1 MGETVLFMGCMSPY
15 RRPNIVTT
23 TKNILDKCGIK
34 YKILNDEPCCGGFL
48 FRTGQLEAAKKRVH
62 KNLEY
67 FKSRGVDEILTF
79 CPGCYRAFTCD
90 YPNIEPSFNL
100 EVKHISQFLKE
111 LKNGGKLV
119 FKNPIPMKVT
129 YHDPCHL
136 ARHCGIYDEPRE
148 VIRAIPGIEF
158 FDLIRSREDAKCC
171 GAGGGVMSAYRENT
185 ERSSEKRINDVL
197 RQQGK
202 ILVTT
207 CPFCN
212 LSLSNAA
219 ERMKVGVEV
228 LDLPEI
234 VWKAIR

>member
-1 MGETVLFMGCMSPY
+1 MGDFLLYMGCMSPY

-23 TKNILDKCGIK
+23 TKNILDKCGVD
-34 YKILNDEPCCGGFL
+34 YDLLSDEPCCGGFL
-48 FRTGQLEAAKKRVH
+48 FRTGQLEAAKERVR
-62 KNLEY
+62 KNFEY
-67 FKSRGVDEILTF
+67 FKSKGVERIVTF

-90 YPNIEPSFNL
+90 YPSVEPSFDI
-100 EVKHISQFLKE
+100 EVIHISQTLKE
-111 LKNGGKLV
+111 LIDSGKLV
-119 FKNPIPMKVT
+119 FKNPIPQRVT

-148 VIRAIPGIEF
+148 VIKAIPEVEF
-158 FDLIRSREDAKCC
+158 FDLVRSREDAKCC

-185 ERSSEKRINDVL
+185 QRASEKRINDVL
-197 RQQGK
+197 RQEGK

-212 LSLSNAA
+212 FSLAGAA
-219 ERMKVGVEV
+219 ERMRADIEV

-234 VWKAIR
+234 VWRAIS

>member
-1 MGETVLFMGCMSPY
+1 MGDFLLYMGCMSPY

-23 TKNILDKCGIK
+23 TKNILDKCK
-34 YKILNDEPCCGGFL
+34 VDYDLLSDEPCCGGFL
-48 FRTGQLEAAKKRVH
+48 FRTGQLEAAKERVR
-62 KNLEY
+62 KNFEY
-67 FKSRGVDEILTF
+67 LKSNGVEKIVTF

-90 YPNIEPSFNL
+90 YPSVEPEFNIEI
-100 EVKHISQFLKE
+100 EYISKT
-111 LKNGGKLV
+111 LKNLIDSGKLV
-119 FKNPIPMKVT
+119 LKNSFPIKVT

-136 ARHCGIYDEPRE
+136 ARHCGVYDEPRE
-148 VIRAIPGIEF
+148 IIKAIPGVEF

-185 ERSSEKRINDVL
+185 ERSSEKRINDVI

-202 ILVTT
+202 VLITT

-212 LSLSNAA
+212 LSLANAA
-219 ERMKVGVEV
+219 ERMKVDVQV

-234 VWKAIR
+234 VWKAIS